1 MMRAKMEVPSNGVPW
16 TGVSVALRWGSARNR
31 RRRPCA
37 DAIEPITPPSTRARA
52 SRASQTPPASCSPVP
67 PTWGLGASPPPPP
80 PPEPLVSRRVHV
92 GSGSEQHQLRR
103 ESRLRCWRV
112 AMEGMDPVTGWGSID
127 WSLEFW
133 GKTLYP
139 ARDAHLVLL
148 HHKGEDGRRFFF
160 FGCRLLQ
167 KMSGRCG
174 PVNGRNS
181 AAMCYLQATHM
192 PYAPGLC
199 PSCRSRWPSAPPRRS
214 TGPQGRPSPGARA
227 ARAFWA
233 SHVAHLPLPLP
244 IARTPAVWTVLPHTA
259 LPRTAAP
266 EARDDGLFRAGQ
278 WPLGN
283 QRPRG
288 AVR

>member
-1 MMRAKMEVPSNGVPW
+1 
-16 TGVSVALRWGSARNR
+16 
-31 RRRPCA
+31 
-37 DAIEPITPPSTRARA
+37 
-52 SRASQTPPASCSPVP
+52 
-67 PTWGLGASPPPPP
+67 
-80 PPEPLVSRRVHV
+80 
-92 GSGSEQHQLRR
+92 
-103 ESRLRCWRV
+103 
-112 AMEGMDPVTGWGSID
+112 MEGMDPVTCWGSID

-266 EARDDGLFRAGQ
+266 RPAMMDSSGLGSGHWGIRGPEGPSGDGAKAGPRPATSDPGSEGLAADLKKRRHPCLEQPLADQHHRTISVVPFLPSCRCRPSRRRAL
-278 WPLGN
+278 PTVIPP
-283 QRPRG
+283 RPS
-288 AVR
+288 AALDVTTTAAECPSTT